1 MYSEYYTELR
11 YVLYTILSSAREYCL
26 ALSAGAPTTT
36 TTNDDDDVAGD
47 GAQSATCFGRFKG
60 VY

>member
-1 MYSEYYTELR
+1 M
-11 YVLYTILSSAREYCL
+11 LSSAREYCL
-26 ALSAGAPTTT
+26 ALSAGAPTT